1 MLAPQH
7 HLPTYRISLDPCTAH
22 HRHTH
27 TAHYKPLWSV
37 LLGAAYQK
45 IELAEATKHYTR
57 LSATQSSSINVSSAA
72 DRTPR
77 LGKQNTGRQGPA
89 VTNTLS
95 SNTDRDVVGAQHS
108 KFDPHTRYSRV
119 NIKGGLSVS
128 LNPSAKL
135 YTELHYGL
143 QEPEIQWTLGIV
155 PRGKATGAW
164 WWPLTFI

>member
-1 MLAPQH
+1 
-7 HLPTYRISLDPCTAH
+7 
-22 HRHTH
+22 
-27 TAHYKPLWSV
+27 LWSV

-57 LSATQSSSINVSSAA
+57 LSATQSSSINESSAA

-77 LGKQNTGRQGPA
+77 LGKQNTGRQGTA

-95 SNTDRDVVGAQHS
+95 SNTDHDVGAQHS

-119 NIKGGLSVS
+119 NIKGGLGVS

-155 PRGKATGAW
+155 PRGRATGA
-164 WWPLTFI
+164 